1 MAASDLGPHVSALL
15 RTASSL
21 SEAQLTTTAEAVL
34 QAVCGGASAEQTLAP
49 HSWAQQPAA
58 RDAVAAIAA
67 VVTHA
72 ASFKLTGDQVKGRQR
87 PQNRSFLTTKVPNDS
102 GLDMHST
109 ASLRDDHGWSEP
121 RAAALTAAYDAA
133 RYAAALGSG
142 LLLPHINIPTRP
154 ACSPTQ
160 LPSASSAVANCVRC
174 TCSPSCGLP
183 LASRVAGGWL
193 VLPWRRP
200 LSGVPPHARD
210 IAYCCHRGGRLCWR
224 FTAGCATAGAHDTR
238 AES

>member
-1 MAASDLGPHVSALL
+1 MAALDLGPHVSALL

-34 QAVCGGASAEQTLAP
+34 QAVCGGASTEQTLAP

-87 PQNRSFLTTKVPNDS
+87 PQKRTFLTTKVPHDS
-102 GLDMHST
+102 GRDMHST

-133 RYAAALGSG
+133 RYAAALGSSLLTFSHQHTNTPSCLPTHTAPECEQCCCEPRPQLLFPVLWTATG
-142 LLLPHINIPTRP
+142 EQSCWWVAHPPGAVSPVHCSTSRSSHRLLLPLRRAPM
-154 ACSPTQ
+154 
-160 LPSASSAVANCVRC
+160 
-174 TCSPSCGLP
+174 
-183 LASRVAGGWL
+183 LAIHSWMRHRRRAWHSR
-193 VLPWRRP
+193 
-200 LSGVPPHARD
+200 
-210 IAYCCHRGGRLCWR
+210 
-224 FTAGCATAGAHDTR
+224 
-238 AES
+238 